1 MCRFL
6 AYSGTPVFL
15 DRLLIRPRA
24 SLISQALAAREAKT
38 VVNGDGCGVGWYG
51 ELPEPGLYRGILPAW
66 SDSNLASLCT
76 QIRARLFLAHVRS
89 ATSGEVSTANCHP
102 FAVGKHLFM
111 HNGQI
116 GGYDRLRRRVDALI
130 PDGLYPLRKGTSDS
144 EAIFLA
150 AMGRGLDTDP
160 VLAITSTLQAILAA
174 TGADAAPLRFAAVH
188 TDGETLYA
196 YRWASDGKPPS
207 LYWRAEGDGIVIA
220 SEPCD
225 ENAGVWGSVP
235 SGSVLAVGP
244 GRTARISALVVGPAA
259 GTARMKA
266 A

>member
-15 DRLLIRPRA
+15 DSLLIRPRS

-51 ELPEPGLYRGILPAW
+51 ERPEPGLYRGILPAW
-66 SDSNLASLCT
+66 SDANLASLCT

-102 FAVGKHLFM
+102 FAAGRHLFM

-116 GGYDRLRRRVDALI
+116 GGYERLRRRVDALI
-130 PDGLYPLRKGTSDS
+130 PDALYPLRKGTSDS

-150 AMGRGLDTDP
+150 ALGRGLERDP
-160 VLAITSTLQAILAA
+160 VAAITSTLSEIIAA
-174 TGADAAPLRFAAVH
+174 SDDNDGPLRFAAVH
-188 TDGETLYA
+188 TDGDTLYA

-207 LYWRAEGDGIVIA
+207 LYWRAEGDGTVIA

-235 SGSVLAVGP
+235 SGTMLAVGP
-244 GRTARISALVVGPAA
+244 GRRVTTSEIVVPAA
-259 GTARMKA
+259 AAAPQKA